1 MQVGSRPGVLF
12 THKVVPDA
20 MRKSLPADV
29 QANMSEDDYTV
40 IFAIGDW
47 LVQLNGSGVLAETLL
62 AIAPT
67 VDVR

>member
-1 MQVGSRPGVLF
+1 
-12 THKVVPDA
+12 

-29 QANMSEDDYTV
+29 QASMPEDDYTV

-47 LVQLNGSGVLAETLL
+47 LVQLNGSDVLAETLL
-62 AIAPT
+62 VVAPT